1 MPIAIKEI
9 KVNTV
14 IEKKVVQVTDIS
26 DDVYLKMKAE
36 IIRELSEQGI
46 ASRHSGTNVKK
57 NER

>member
-1 MPIAIKEI
+1 MPITIKEI

-26 DDVYLKMKAE
+26 EDVYLKMKTD
-36 IIRELSEQGI
+36 IIRELSEKGIVFRQGG
-46 ASRHSGTNVKK
+46 ANVKK